1 MSESAWDKVRNGT
14 AMRETNDGPFVVLIT
29 NHDEQWVVMANCD
42 PDEKDRALNLAQGYL
57 LCMPQGQVAVA
68 QIVAYDTKYPQR
80 GDE

>member
-1 MSESAWDKVRNGT
+1 MSESTWTKVKSGT
-14 AMRETNDGPFVVLIT
+14 AMKETKDGPYVVLIT

-42 PDEKDRALNLAQGYL
+42 PDERERARNLAQGYL

-80 GDE
+80 GDD